1 MATKKMVYFFGNG
14 KSEGAKET
22 KALLGGK
29 GLGLA
34 QMTESKVPVPAGF
47 TITTEVCDYYSKN
60 KSYPKGLEKIVD
72 ENIKKLEKAMGME
85 FGNADKPL
93 LVSVRSGAA
102 ISMPGMM
109 DTILNLGINENVV
122 NGIIKKTNN
131 PRFAWDAYRRFIQM
145 FGDVAMG
152 VDHDKFE
159 EILDERK
166 KAIAP
171 KIGKAEKEVKDTDL
185 DVEELKIVVEK
196 YKAMYKQEMGEAFP
210 DDPKVQLWHAIN
222 AVFRSWNNPRAEAY
236 RKLNDIRN
244 LLGTAVNVQAMVFG
258 NMGDTSATGVCFS
271 RNPSTGENKF
281 YGEFLINAQGED
293 VVAGIRTPQEITLE
307 GSKEWAKNNGISEE
321 DRKAKYP
328 SLEEVMPD
336 VYKQLVSYKNQLEKY
351 YSDMQDMEFTIQE
364 GKLYMLQTRNG
375 KRTAAA
381 AVRIAVELAEAK
393 IISKEEALMRVNPAD
408 LDQLLHPMF
417 DPNAKKTAKVLAK
430 GLNAS
435 PGAAVGKA
443 VFAAERAEAMKE
455 AGESVILVRIETS
468 PEDIK
473 GMNAAEGILTARG
486 GATSHAAV
494 VARGMGKCC
503 VAGCSALD
511 IDYNQ
516 KLMKVNDTIVHEG
529 DYISIDGSTG
539 EVMLG
544 QVTTKEADMSE
555 DFRKLMQWADE
566 IRIKNKFEVHTNAD
580 TPNDAQIARKFG
592 AEGIGLCRT
601 EHMFFNADRIKSVRQ
616 LILVAEEVKQLREK
630 LEEAKKIG
638 KADLVE
644 ELERLYKEPRK
655 LYDDALNSLFPMQME
670 DFVGIFTAMSGYPVT
685 VRLLD
690 PPLHEFIPHEDSQLQ
705 ELANEMNVP
714 FEKLRAIRDSLHEF
728 NPMLG
733 HRGCRL
739 GITYPEIYDMQAR
752 AIIEAAVKVKKNGVD
767 VHPEI
772 MIPLVGTLK
781 ELKMIKERIVKIA
794 DEVFS
799 KVGDKVA
806 YKVGTMIEVPRAAL
820 VADKIAQEAEFF
832 SFGTNDLTQMGGGFS
847 RDDAG
852 KFLKDYVD
860 KEIYEK
866 DPFQSLDQEGI
877 GELLRI
883 GVTKGRATNKKLTVG
898 ICGEHGGDPATVMF
912 CYDIGLNYVSCSPYR
927 VPIARLAAAQGIIN
941 ASAKNKKAN
950 VKKEVKKA
958 VKTVKKEV
966 KKEIKKDAKK
976 AASTVKKASKD
987 VKKATKEIKKVAKAV
1002 KNTVKKEVKKAVSKK
1017 TNSKK

>member
-1 MATKKMVYFFGNG
+1 MASKKMVYFFGNG

-60 KSYPKGLEKIVD
+60 KSYPKDLKKLVD
-72 ENIKKLEKAMGME
+72 ENIKKLEKAMNME
-85 FGNADKPL
+85 FGNEEKPL

-109 DTILNLGINENVV
+109 DTILNLGINEKVV
-122 NGIIKKTNN
+122 NGMIKKTNN

-159 EILDERK
+159 EILDNAK
-166 KAIAP
+166 HSIATRV
-171 KIGKAEKEVKDTDL
+171 GKPAKEVKDTDL
-185 DVEELKIVVEK
+185 NVDDLKEVVDK
-196 YKAMYKQEMGEAFP
+196 YKEMYKREMGEDFP
-210 DDPKVQLWHAIN
+210 EEPKVQLWHAIN

-271 RNPSTGENKF
+271 RNPATGENKF

-307 GSKEWAKNNGISEE
+307 GSLDWAKSNNISEFE
-321 DRKAKYP
+321 RKGKYP

-336 VYKQLVSYKNQLEKY
+336 VYKQLVKYKDQLLKY
-351 YSDMQDMEFTIQE
+351 YKDVQDMEFTIQE
-364 GKLYMLQTRNG
+364 KKLYMLQTRSG

-381 AVRIAVELAEAK
+381 AVRIAVELAEEK
-393 IISKEEALMRVNPAD
+393 IISKEEAIMRVNPSD
-408 LDQLLHPMF
+408 LDQLLHPVF
-417 DPNAKKTAKVLAK
+417 DPDAKKSATILAK

-435 PGAAVGKA
+435 PGAAVGKV
-443 VFAAERAEAMKE
+443 VFAADRAEKQKE
-455 AGESVILVRIETS
+455 EGENVILVRIETS

-511 IDYNQ
+511 INYTEKCMRIGDKTVY
-516 KLMKVNDTIVHEG
+516 EG

-544 QVTTKEADMSE
+544 QVATKEAEMSE
-555 DFRKLMQWADE
+555 DFKKLMKWADDTRKL
-566 IRIKNKFEVHTNAD
+566 EVHTNAD
-580 TPNDAQIARKFG
+580 TPHDAQIARSFG

-616 LILVAEEVKQLREK
+616 LILVAEDVKQLQAQISEVERAGKNNLVSELKDAYREPK
-630 LEEAKKIG
+630 
-638 KADLVE
+638 
-644 ELERLYKEPRK
+644 RLYDE
-655 LYDDALNSLFPMQME
+655 ALDNLFPMQME
-670 DFVGIFTAMSGYPVT
+670 DFIGIFKAMDGYPVT

-690 PPLHEFIPHEDSQLQ
+690 PPLHEFIPHEDSQLE
-705 ELANEMNVP
+705 ELSNDMGVP
-714 FEKLRAIRDSLHEF
+714 FDKLRAIRDSLHEF

-739 GITYPEIYDMQAR
+739 GITYPEIYDMQAK
-752 AIIEAAVKVKKNGVD
+752 AIIEAAVKVSKNGVK

-781 ELKMIKERIVKIA
+781 ELKIIKDRIIKIA
-794 DEVFS
+794 EEVFEKEGVRVS
-799 KVGDKVA
+799 

-820 VADKIAQEAEFF
+820 VADKIATEAEFF

-877 GELLRI
+877 GELLKI
-883 GVTKGRATNKKLTVG
+883 GVEKGRATNKKLIIG

-912 CYDIGLNYVSCSPYR
+912 CHNIGLNYVSCSPYR
-927 VPIARLAAAQGIIN
+927 VPIARLAAAQGVIEQ
-941 ASAKNKKAN
+941 KKKA
-950 VKKEVKKA
+950 KQTAK
-958 VKTVKKEV
+958 KTVN
-966 KKEIKKDAKK
+966 K
-976 AASTVKKASKD
+976 AVKKASKNIKKA
-987 VKKATKEIKKVAKAV
+987 VKKAGKTLKASAKKSNAKKVL
-1002 KNTVKKEVKKAVSKK
+1002 KKKSTNKKTASKKKVVSKRR
-1017 TNSKK
+1017 

>member
-1 MATKKMVYFFGNG
+1 MASRKMVYFFGNG

-60 KSYPKGLEKIVD
+60 KSYPKDLKKLVD
-72 ENIKKLEKAMGME
+72 ENIKKLEKAMNME
-85 FGNADKPL
+85 FGNEEKPL

-109 DTILNLGINENVV
+109 DTILNLGINEKVV
-122 NGIIKKTNN
+122 NGMIKKTNN

-159 EILDERK
+159 EILDNAK
-166 KAIAP
+166 HSIATRV
-171 KIGKAEKEVKDTDL
+171 GKPAKEVKDTDL
-185 DVEELKIVVEK
+185 NVDDLKEVVDK
-196 YKAMYKQEMGEAFP
+196 YKEMYKREMGEDFP
-210 DDPKVQLWHAIN
+210 EDPKDQLWHAIN

-271 RNPSTGENKF
+271 RNPATGENKF

-307 GSKEWAKNNGISEE
+307 GSLDWAKNNNISEFE
-321 DRKAKYP
+321 RKGKYP
-328 SLEEVMPD
+328 SLEEVMPN

-381 AVRIAVELAEAK
+381 AVRIAVELAEAN
-393 IISKEEALMRVNPAD
+393 IISKEEAIMRVNPSD
-408 LDQLLHPMF
+408 LDQLLHPTF
-417 DPNAKKTAKVLAK
+417 DPEAKKEATILAK

-435 PGAAVGKA
+435 PGAAVGKV
-443 VFAAERAEAMKE
+443 VFAADRAEKQKE
-455 AGESVILVRIETS
+455 EGENVILVRIETS

-511 IDYNQ
+511 INYTEKCMRIGDKTVY
-516 KLMKVNDTIVHEG
+516 EG

-544 QVTTKEADMSE
+544 QVATKEAEMSE
-555 DFRKLMQWADE
+555 DFKKLMKWADDTRKL
-566 IRIKNKFEVHTNAD
+566 EVHTNAD
-580 TPNDAQIARKFG
+580 TPHDAQIARSFG

-616 LILVAEEVKQLREK
+616 LILVAEDVKQLQAQISEAERAGKNNLVSELKDAYREPK
-630 LEEAKKIG
+630 
-638 KADLVE
+638 
-644 ELERLYKEPRK
+644 RLYDE
-655 LYDDALNSLFPMQME
+655 ALDNLFPMQME
-670 DFVGIFTAMSGYPVT
+670 DFIGIFKAMDGYPVT

-690 PPLHEFIPHEDSQLQ
+690 PPLHEFIPHEDSQLE
-705 ELANEMNVP
+705 ELSNDMGVA
-714 FEKLRAIRDSLHEF
+714 FDKLRAIRDSLHEF

-752 AIIEAAVKVKKNGVD
+752 AIIEAAVKVSKNGVK

-781 ELKMIKERIVKIA
+781 ELKIIKDRIIKIA
-794 DEVFS
+794 EEVFEKEGVRVS
-799 KVGDKVA
+799 

-820 VADKIAQEAEFF
+820 VADKIATEAEFF

-852 KFLKDYVD
+852 KLLKDYVD

-883 GVTKGRATNKKLTVG
+883 AVSKGRETNKKLIIG

-912 CYDIGLNYVSCSPYR
+912 CHDIGLNYVSCSPYR
-927 VPIARLAAAQGIIN
+927 VPIARLAAAQGVIEQ
-941 ASAKNKKAN
+941 KKKAKQTAKKTVN
-950 VKKEVKKA
+950 KAVKKVSKNIKKA
-958 VKTVKKEV
+958 VKKAGKTLKAS
-966 KKEIKKDAKK
+966 AKK
-976 AASTVKKASKD
+976 SNAKKVLKKNSENKKTASK
-987 VKKATKEIKKVAKAV
+987 KKV
-1002 KNTVKKEVKKAVSKK
+1002 VSKRR
-1017 TNSKK
+1017 

>member
-1 MATKKMVYFFGNG
+1 MASKKMVYFFGNG

-60 KSYPKGLEKIVD
+60 KSYPKGLEKAVD
-72 ENIKKLEKAMGME
+72 ENIKKLEKAMNMK
-85 FGNADKPL
+85 FGDVNKPL

-109 DTILNLGINENVV
+109 DTILNLGINEEVV
-122 NGIIKKTNN
+122 NGIVAKTGN

-159 EILDERK
+159 EILQEK
-166 KAIAP
+166 KNSIASRVG
-171 KIGKAEKEVKDTDL
+171 KIEKEVKDTDL
-185 DVEELKIVVEK
+185 DVEDLKDVVAK
-196 YKAMYKQEMGEAFP
+196 YKAMYKKEKGEEFP
-210 DDPKVQLWHAIN
+210 EEPREQLFNAIN

-236 RKLNDIRN
+236 RKLNDIRG

-307 GSKEWAKNNGISEE
+307 GSLEWAKNNGISEE
-321 DRKAKYP
+321 ERKAKYP
-328 SLEEVMPD
+328 SLEEVMPA

-375 KRTAAA
+375 KRTGAA

-393 IISKEEALMRVNPAD
+393 IISKEEAIMRVNPSD

-417 DPNAKKTAKVLAK
+417 DASAKKTAKVLAK

-435 PGAAVGKA
+435 PGAAVGKV
-443 VFAAERAEAMKE
+443 VFSAEKAEAMKE
-455 AGESVILVRIETS
+455 AGEQSILVRIETS

-486 GATSHAAV
+486 GSTSHAAV

-503 VAGCSALD
+503 VAGCSALE
-511 IDYNQ
+511 IDYAA
-516 KLMKVNDTIVHEG
+516 KSMKVGEETVKEG

-544 QVTTKEADMSE
+544 KVATKEAEMSE
-555 DFRKLMQWADE
+555 DFKKLMEWADSMRKL
-566 IRIKNKFEVHTNAD
+566 EVHTNAD
-580 TPNDAQIARKFG
+580 TPHDASVARSFG

-616 LILVAEEVKQLREK
+616 LILVAEEVKQLKEK
-630 LEEAKKIG
+630 LEAAEKIG
-638 KADLVE
+638 DKKTIE
-644 ELERLYKEPRK
+644 EIEPLYKEPKK
-655 LYDDALNSLFPMQME
+655 LYDDALNSILPMQRE
-670 DFVGIFTAMSGYPVT
+670 DFIGIFTAMNGYPVT

-705 ELANEMNVP
+705 ELSKEMNVS
-714 FEKLRAIRDSLHEF
+714 FDKLKAIRDGLHEF

-772 MIPLVGTLK
+772 MIPLVGTVK
-781 ELKMIKERIVKIA
+781 ELKIIKDRIIKIA
-794 DEVFS
+794 EEVFEKEGS
-799 KVGDKVA
+799 KVA
-806 YKVGTMIEVPRAAL
+806 YRVGTMIEVPRAAL

-852 KFLKDYVD
+852 KFLKDYVN
-860 KEIYEK
+860 KEIYER

-883 GVTKGRATNKKLTVG
+883 GVTKGRSTNKKLTVG
-898 ICGEHGGDPATVMF
+898 ICGEHGGDPATIMF
-912 CYDIGLNYVSCSPYR
+912 CNDIGLDYVSCSPYR
-927 VPIARLAAAQGIIN
+927 VPIARLAAAQGAIR
-941 ASAKNKKAN
+941 AKGASKKSSAK
-950 VKKEVKKA
+950 
-958 VKTVKKEV
+958 KTT
-966 KKEIKKDAKK
+966 AKK
-976 AASTVKKASKD
+976 ASAAKKTVTKVETKSSA
-987 VKKATKEIKKVAKAV
+987 KKATA
-1002 KNTVKKEVKKAVSKK
+1002 KKAPTAKK
-1017 TNSKK
+1017 TAAKSTGKKK

>member
-1 MATKKMVYFFGNG
+1 MALKKMVYFFGNG

-60 KSYPKGLEKIVD
+60 KSYPKDLKKLVD
-72 ENIKKLEKAMGME
+72 ENIKKLEKAMNME
-85 FGNADKPL
+85 FGNEEKPL

-109 DTILNLGINENVV
+109 DTILNLGINEKVV
-122 NGIIKKTNN
+122 NGMIKKTNN

-159 EILDERK
+159 EILDNAK
-166 KAIAP
+166 HSIATRV
-171 KIGKAEKEVKDTDL
+171 GKPAKEVKDTDL
-185 DVEELKIVVEK
+185 NVDDLKEVVDK
-196 YKAMYKQEMGEAFP
+196 YKEMYKREMGEDFP
-210 DDPKVQLWHAIN
+210 EDPKVQLWHAIN

-271 RNPSTGENKF
+271 RNPATGENKF

-307 GSKEWAKNNGISEE
+307 GSLDWAKNNNISEFE
-321 DRKAKYP
+321 RKGKYP
-328 SLEEVMPD
+328 SLEEVMPN

-381 AVRIAVELAEAK
+381 AVRIAVELAEAN
-393 IISKEEALMRVNPAD
+393 IISKEEAIMRVNPSD
-408 LDQLLHPMF
+408 LDQLLHPTF
-417 DPNAKKTAKVLAK
+417 DPEAKKEATILAK

-435 PGAAVGKA
+435 PGAAVGKV
-443 VFAAERAEAMKE
+443 VFAADRAEKRKE
-455 AGESVILVRIETS
+455 EGENVILVRIETS

-511 IDYNQ
+511 IDYSS
-516 KLMKVNDTIVHEG
+516 KSMKVGNETVYEG

-544 QVTTKEADMSE
+544 QVATKEAEMSE
-555 DFRKLMQWADE
+555 DFKKLMKWADDIRKL
-566 IRIKNKFEVHTNAD
+566 EVHTNAD
-580 TPNDAQIARKFG
+580 TPHDAQIARSFG

-616 LILVAEEVKQLREK
+616 LILVAEDVKQLQAQISEVERAGKNNLVSELKDAYREPK
-630 LEEAKKIG
+630 
-638 KADLVE
+638 
-644 ELERLYKEPRK
+644 RLYDE
-655 LYDDALNSLFPMQME
+655 ALDNLFPMQME
-670 DFVGIFTAMSGYPVT
+670 DFIGIFKAMDGYPVT

-690 PPLHEFIPHEDSQLQ
+690 PPLHEFIPHEDSQLE
-705 ELANEMNVP
+705 ELSNDMGVA
-714 FEKLRAIRDSLHEF
+714 FDKLRAIRDSLHEF

-752 AIIEAAVKVKKNGVD
+752 AIIEAAVKVSKNGVK

-781 ELKMIKERIVKIA
+781 ELKIIKDRIIKIA
-794 DEVFS
+794 EEVFEKEGV
-799 KVGDKVA
+799 KVS

-820 VADKIAQEAEFF
+820 VADKIATEAEFF

-883 GVTKGRATNKKLTVG
+883 AVSKGRETNKKLIIG

-912 CYDIGLNYVSCSPYR
+912 CHDIGLNYVSCSPYR
-927 VPIARLAAAQGIIN
+927 VPIARLAAAQGVIEQ
-941 ASAKNKKAN
+941 KKKA
-950 VKKEVKKA
+950 KQTAK
-958 VKTVKKEV
+958 KTVN
-966 KKEIKKDAKK
+966 K
-976 AASTVKKASKD
+976 AVKKASKNIKKA
-987 VKKATKEIKKVAKAV
+987 VKKAGKTLKASAKKSNAKKVL
-1002 KNTVKKEVKKAVSKK
+1002 KKKSTNKKTASKKKVVSKRR
-1017 TNSKK
+1017 

>member
-1 MATKKMVYFFGNG
+1 MALKKMVYFFGNG

-34 QMTESKVPVPAGF
+34 QMTESKVSVPAGF

-60 KSYPKGLEKIVD
+60 KSYPKDLKKLVD
-72 ENIKKLEKAMGME
+72 ENIKKLEKAMNME
-85 FGNADKPL
+85 FGNEEKPL

-109 DTILNLGINENVV
+109 DTILNLGINEKVV
-122 NGIIKKTNN
+122 NGMIKKTNN

-159 EILDERK
+159 EILDNAK
-166 KAIAP
+166 HSIATRV
-171 KIGKAEKEVKDTDL
+171 GKPAKEVKDTDL
-185 DVEELKIVVEK
+185 NVDDLKEVVDK
-196 YKAMYKQEMGEAFP
+196 YKEMYKREMGEDFP
-210 DDPKVQLWHAIN
+210 EDPKVQLWHAIN

-271 RNPSTGENKF
+271 RNPATGENKF

-307 GSKEWAKNNGISEE
+307 GSLDWAKNNNISEFE
-321 DRKAKYP
+321 RKGKYP

-336 VYKQLVSYKNQLEKY
+336 VYKQLVKYKDQLLKY
-351 YSDMQDMEFTIQE
+351 YKDVQDMEFTIQE
-364 GKLYMLQTRNG
+364 KKLYMLQTRSG

-381 AVRIAVELAEAK
+381 AVRIAVELAEEK
-393 IISKEEALMRVNPAD
+393 IISKEEAIMRVNPSD
-408 LDQLLHPMF
+408 LDQLLHPVF
-417 DPNAKKTAKVLAK
+417 DPDAKKSATILAK

-435 PGAAVGKA
+435 PGAAVGKV
-443 VFAAERAEAMKE
+443 VFAADRAEKQKE
-455 AGESVILVRIETS
+455 EGENVILVRIETS

-511 IDYNQ
+511 IDYSS
-516 KLMKVNDTIVHEG
+516 KSMKVGNEIVKEG

-544 QVTTKEADMSE
+544 QVATKEAEMSE
-555 DFRKLMQWADE
+555 DFKKLMKWADDTRKL
-566 IRIKNKFEVHTNAD
+566 EVHTNAD
-580 TPNDAQIARKFG
+580 TPHDAQIARSFG

-616 LILVAEEVKQLREK
+616 LILVAEDVKQLQAQISEVERAGKNNLVSELKDAYREPK
-630 LEEAKKIG
+630 
-638 KADLVE
+638 
-644 ELERLYKEPRK
+644 RLYDE
-655 LYDDALNSLFPMQME
+655 ALDNLFPMQME
-670 DFVGIFTAMSGYPVT
+670 DFIGIFKAMDGYPVT

-690 PPLHEFIPHEDSQLQ
+690 PPLHEFIPHEDSQLE
-705 ELANEMNVP
+705 ELSNDMGVP
-714 FEKLRAIRDSLHEF
+714 FDKLRAIRDSLHEV

-752 AIIEAAVKVKKNGVD
+752 AIIEAAVKVSKNGVK

-781 ELKMIKERIVKIA
+781 ELKIIKDRIIKIA
-794 DEVFS
+794 EEVFEKEGVRVS
-799 KVGDKVA
+799 

-820 VADKIAQEAEFF
+820 VADKIATEAEFF

-852 KFLKDYVD
+852 KLLKDYVD

-883 GVTKGRATNKKLTVG
+883 AVSKGRETNKKLIIG

-912 CYDIGLNYVSCSPYR
+912 CHDIGLDYVSCSPYR
-927 VPIARLAAAQGIIN
+927 VPIARLAAAQGVIEQ
-941 ASAKNKKAN
+941 KKKA
-950 VKKEVKKA
+950 KQTAK
-958 VKTVKKEV
+958 KTVN
-966 KKEIKKDAKK
+966 K
-976 AASTVKKASKD
+976 AVKKASKNIKKA
-987 VKKATKEIKKVAKAV
+987 VKKAGKTLKASAKKSNAKKVL
-1002 KNTVKKEVKKAVSKK
+1002 KKKSTNKKTASKKKVVSKRR
-1017 TNSKK
+1017 

>member
-1 MATKKMVYFFGNG
+1 MASKKLVYFFGNG

-60 KSYPKGLEKIVD
+60 KSYPKGLEKLVD
-72 ENIKKLEKAMGME
+72 ENIKKLEKAMGMQ
-85 FGNADKPL
+85 FGNPKQPL

-109 DTILNLGINENVV
+109 DTILNLGINEKVV
-122 NGIIKKTNN
+122 EGLVEKTNN

-159 EILDERK
+159 EILDEAK
-166 KAIAP
+166 KSIAS
-171 KIGKAEKEVKDTDL
+171 KVGKAEKDVKDTDL
-185 DVEELKIVVEK
+185 DVEDLKVVVEK
-196 YKAMYKQEMGEAFP
+196 YKAMYKEEKGEEFP
-210 DDPKVQLWHAIN
+210 VDPKVQLWHAIN

-236 RKLNDIRN
+236 RKLNDIRG

-271 RNPSTGENKF
+271 RNPATGENKF

-307 GSKEWAKNNGISEE
+307 GSLEWAKNNGISEE
-321 DRKAKYP
+321 DRKNKYP
-328 SLEEVMPD
+328 SLEEVMPN

-393 IISKEEALMRVNPAD
+393 IISKEEAIMRVNPSD

-417 DPNAKKTAKVLAK
+417 DPVAKKSAKVIAK

-435 PGAAVGKA
+435 PGAAVGKV
-443 VFAAERAEAMKE
+443 VFAADRAEEMKE
-455 AGESVILVRIETS
+455 AGEQTILVRIETS

-486 GATSHAAV
+486 GSTSHAAV

-503 VAGCSALD
+503 VAGCSALE
-511 IDYNQ
+511 IDYEA
-516 KLMKVNDTIVHEG
+516 KSMKVGDEIVKEG

-544 QVTTKEADMSE
+544 KVDTKEAEMSE
-555 DFRKLMQWADE
+555 DFKKLMEWADAARKL
-566 IRIKNKFEVHTNAD
+566 EVHTNAD
-580 TPNDAQIARKFG
+580 TPHDAQIARSFG

-616 LILVAEEVKQLREK
+616 LILVAEEVKQLKEK
-630 LEEAKKIG
+630 LEAAEKIG
-638 KADLVE
+638 DKKAIE
-644 ELERLYKEPRK
+644 ELEPLYKEPRK
-655 LYDDALNSLFPMQME
+655 LYDDALANILPMQRE
-670 DFVGIFTAMSGYPVT
+670 DFIGIFTAMSGYPVT
-685 VRLLD
+685 IRLLD

-705 ELANEMNVP
+705 ELSSEMNVS
-714 FEKLRAIRDSLHEF
+714 FDKLKAIRDSLHEF

-781 ELKMIKERIVKIA
+781 ELKIIKDRIIKIA
-794 DEVFS
+794 DEVFEKEGS
-799 KVGDKVA
+799 KVT

-820 VADKIAQEAEFF
+820 VADKIATEAEFF

-852 KFLKDYVD
+852 KFLKDYVN
-860 KEIYEK
+860 KEIYER

-883 GVTKGRATNKKLTVG
+883 GVTKGRAANKKLVIG

-912 CYDIGLNYVSCSPYR
+912 CNDIGLDYVSCSPYR
-927 VPIARLAAAQGIIN
+927 VPIARLAAAQGAIKSKPAKKSAAKKAPAKTS
-941 ASAKNKKAN
+941 ASAKKTAAK
-950 VKKEVKKA
+950 VEVKKSA
-958 VKTVKKEV
+958 S
-966 KKEIKKDAKK
+966 KK
-976 AASTVKKASKD
+976 AA
-987 VKKATKEIKKVAKAV
+987 VAK
-1002 KNTVKKEVKKAVSKK
+1002 KTPSKSSGKKK
-1017 TNSKK
+1017 

>member
-1 MATKKMVYFFGNG
+1 MASKKLVYFFGNG

-60 KSYPKGLEKIVD
+60 KSYPKGLEKLVD
-72 ENIKKLEKAMGME
+72 ENIKKLEKAMNMQ

-109 DTILNLGINENVV
+109 DTILNLGINEKVV
-122 NGIIKKTNN
+122 EGIVKKTNN

-159 EILDERK
+159 EILDEAK
-166 KAIAP
+166 KSIAS
-171 KIGKAEKEVKDTDL
+171 KVGKAEKEVKDTDL
-185 DVEELKIVVEK
+185 DVEDLKVVVEK
-196 YKAMYKQEMGEAFP
+196 YKAMYKEEKGESFP

-236 RKLNDIRN
+236 RKLNDIRG

-271 RNPSTGENKF
+271 RNPATGENKF

-307 GSKEWAKNNGISEE
+307 GSLEWAKNNGISEE
-321 DRKAKYP
+321 DRKNKYP
-328 SLEEVMPD
+328 SLEEVMPN

-393 IISKEEALMRVNPAD
+393 IISKEEAIMRVNPSD

-417 DPNAKKTAKVLAK
+417 DPSAKKSAKVIAK

-435 PGAAVGKA
+435 PGAAVGKV
-443 VFAAERAEAMKE
+443 VFAADRAEEMKE
-455 AGESVILVRIETS
+455 AGEQTILVRIETS

-486 GATSHAAV
+486 GSTSHAAV

-503 VAGCSALD
+503 VAGCSALE
-511 IDYNQ
+511 IDYEA
-516 KLMKVNDTIVHEG
+516 KSMKVGDETVKEG

-544 QVTTKEADMSE
+544 KVATKEAEMSE
-555 DFRKLMQWADE
+555 DFKKLMEWADAARKL
-566 IRIKNKFEVHTNAD
+566 EVHTNAD
-580 TPNDAQIARKFG
+580 TPHDAQIARSFG

-616 LILVAEEVKQLREK
+616 LILVAEEVKQLKEK
-630 LEEAKKIG
+630 LEAAEKIG
-638 KADLVE
+638 DKKAIE
-644 ELERLYKEPRK
+644 EIEPLYKEPRK
-655 LYDDALNSLFPMQME
+655 LYDDALANILPMQRE
-670 DFVGIFTAMSGYPVT
+670 DFIGIFTAMSGYPVT
-685 VRLLD
+685 IRLLD

-705 ELANEMNVP
+705 ELSSEMNVS
-714 FEKLRAIRDSLHEF
+714 FDKLKAIRDSLHEF

-781 ELKMIKERIVKIA
+781 ELKIIKDRIIKIA
-794 DEVFS
+794 DEVFEKEGS
-799 KVGDKVA
+799 KVT

-820 VADKIAQEAEFF
+820 VADKIATEAEFF

-852 KFLKDYVD
+852 KFLKDYVN
-860 KEIYEK
+860 KEIYER

-883 GVTKGRATNKKLTVG
+883 GVAKGRAANKKLVIG

-912 CYDIGLNYVSCSPYR
+912 CNDIGLDYVSCSPYR
-927 VPIARLAAAQGIIN
+927 VPIARLAAAQGAIKSKPAKKSAAKKAPAKKAS
-941 ASAKNKKAN
+941 ASAKKTAAK
-950 VKKEVKKA
+950 VEVKKSA
-958 VKTVKKEV
+958 
-966 KKEIKKDAKK
+966 AKK
-976 AASTVKKASKD
+976 AA
-987 VKKATKEIKKVAKAV
+987 VAK
-1002 KNTVKKEVKKAVSKK
+1002 KTPSKSSSKK
-1017 TNSKK
+1017 KK

>member
-1 MATKKMVYFFGNG
+1 MALKKMVYFFGNG

-47 TITTEVCDYYSKN
+47 TITTEVCDYYSKK
-60 KSYPKGLEKIVD
+60 KSYPPGLEKLVD
-72 ENIKKLEKAMGME
+72 ENIKKLEKAMNME
-85 FGNADKPL
+85 FGNEEKPL

-109 DTILNLGINENVV
+109 DTILNLGINEKVV
-122 NGIIKKTNN
+122 NGMIKKTNN

-159 EILDERK
+159 EILDNAK
-166 KAIAP
+166 HSIATRV
-171 KIGKAEKEVKDTDL
+171 GKPAKEVKDTDL
-185 DVEELKIVVEK
+185 NVDDLKEVVDK
-196 YKAMYKQEMGEAFP
+196 YKEMYKREMGEDFP
-210 DDPKVQLWHAIN
+210 EEPKVQLWHAIN

-271 RNPSTGENKF
+271 RNPATGENKF

-307 GSKEWAKNNGISEE
+307 GSLDWAKSNNISEFE
-321 DRKAKYP
+321 RKGKYP

-336 VYKQLVSYKNQLEKY
+336 VYKQLVKYKDQLLKY
-351 YSDMQDMEFTIQE
+351 YKDVQDMEFTIQE
-364 GKLYMLQTRNG
+364 KKLYMLQTRSG

-381 AVRIAVELAEAK
+381 AVRIAVELAEEK
-393 IISKEEALMRVNPAD
+393 IISKEEAIMRVNPSD
-408 LDQLLHPMF
+408 LDQLLHPVF
-417 DPNAKKTAKVLAK
+417 DPDAKKSAMILAK

-435 PGAAVGKA
+435 PGAAVGKV
-443 VFAAERAEAMKE
+443 VFAADRAEKQKE
-455 AGESVILVRIETS
+455 EGENVILVRIETS

-511 IDYNQ
+511 INYTEKCMRIGDKTVY
-516 KLMKVNDTIVHEG
+516 EG

-544 QVTTKEADMSE
+544 QVATKEAEMSE
-555 DFRKLMQWADE
+555 DFKKLMKWADDTRKL
-566 IRIKNKFEVHTNAD
+566 EVHTNAD
-580 TPNDAQIARKFG
+580 TPHDAQIARSFG

-616 LILVAEEVKQLREK
+616 LILVAEDVKQLQAQISEVERAGKNNLVSELKDAYREPK
-630 LEEAKKIG
+630 
-638 KADLVE
+638 
-644 ELERLYKEPRK
+644 RLYDE
-655 LYDDALNSLFPMQME
+655 ALDNLFPMQME
-670 DFVGIFTAMSGYPVT
+670 DFIGIFKAMDGYPVT

-690 PPLHEFIPHEDSQLQ
+690 PPLHEFIPHEDSQLE
-705 ELANEMNVP
+705 ELSNDMGVA
-714 FEKLRAIRDSLHEF
+714 FEKLRAIRDSLHEV

-739 GITYPEIYDMQAR
+739 GITYPEIYDMQAK
-752 AIIEAAVKVKKNGVD
+752 AIIEAAVKVSKNGVK

-781 ELKMIKERIVKIA
+781 ELKIIKDRIIKIA
-794 DEVFS
+794 EEVFEKEGVRVS
-799 KVGDKVA
+799 

-820 VADKIAQEAEFF
+820 VADKIATEAEFF

-866 DPFQSLDQEGI
+866 DPFESLDQEGI

-883 GVTKGRATNKKLTVG
+883 AVSKGRETNKKLIIG

-912 CYDIGLNYVSCSPYR
+912 CHDIGLNYVSCSPYR
-927 VPIARLAAAQGIIN
+927 VPIARLAAAQGVIEQ
-941 ASAKNKKAN
+941 KKKA
-950 VKKEVKKA
+950 KQTAK
-958 VKTVKKEV
+958 KTVN
-966 KKEIKKDAKK
+966 K
-976 AASTVKKASKD
+976 AVKKASKNIKKA
-987 VKKATKEIKKVAKAV
+987 VKKAGKTLKASAKKSNAKKVL
-1002 KNTVKKEVKKAVSKK
+1002 KKKSTNKKTASKK
-1017 TNSKK
+1017 KVVSERR

>member
-1 MATKKMVYFFGNG
+1 MALKKMVYFFGNG

-47 TITTEVCDYYSKN
+47 TITTEVCDYYSKK
-60 KSYPKGLEKIVD
+60 KSYPPGLEKLVD
-72 ENIKKLEKAMGME
+72 ENIKKLEKAMNME
-85 FGNADKPL
+85 FGNEEKPL

-109 DTILNLGINENVV
+109 DTILNLGINEKVV
-122 NGIIKKTNN
+122 NGMIKKTNN

-159 EILDERK
+159 EILDNAK
-166 KAIAP
+166 HSIATRV
-171 KIGKAEKEVKDTDL
+171 GKPAKEVKDTDL
-185 DVEELKIVVEK
+185 NVDDLKEVVDK
-196 YKAMYKQEMGEAFP
+196 YKEMYKREMGEDFP
-210 DDPKVQLWHAIN
+210 EDPKVQLWHAIN

-271 RNPSTGENKF
+271 RNPATGENKF

-293 VVAGIRTPQEITLE
+293 VVAGIRDPQQITLE
-307 GSKEWAKNNGISEE
+307 GSLDWAKNNNISEFE
-321 DRKAKYP
+321 RKGKYP
-328 SLEEVMPD
+328 SLEEVMPN

-381 AVRIAVELAEAK
+381 AVRIAVELAEAN
-393 IISKEEALMRVNPAD
+393 IISKEEAIMRVNPSD
-408 LDQLLHPMF
+408 LDQLLHPTF
-417 DPNAKKTAKVLAK
+417 DPEAKKEATILAK

-435 PGAAVGKA
+435 PGAAVGKV
-443 VFAAERAEAMKE
+443 VFAADRAEKQKE
-455 AGESVILVRIETS
+455 AGENVILVRIETS

-511 IDYNQ
+511 IDYSS
-516 KLMKVNDTIVHEG
+516 KSMKVGNETVYEG

-544 QVTTKEADMSE
+544 QVATKEAEMSE
-555 DFRKLMQWADE
+555 DFKKLMKWADDIRKL
-566 IRIKNKFEVHTNAD
+566 EVHTNAD
-580 TPNDAQIARKFG
+580 TPHDAQIARSFG

-616 LILVAEEVKQLREK
+616 LILVAEDVKQLQAQISEVERAGKNNLVSELKDAYREPK
-630 LEEAKKIG
+630 
-638 KADLVE
+638 
-644 ELERLYKEPRK
+644 RLYDE
-655 LYDDALNSLFPMQME
+655 ALNNLFPMQME
-670 DFVGIFTAMSGYPVT
+670 DFIGIFKAMDGYPVT

-705 ELANEMNVP
+705 ELSNDMGVA

-752 AIIEAAVKVKKNGVD
+752 AIIEAAVKVSKDGVK

-781 ELKMIKERIVKIA
+781 ELKIIKDRIIKIA
-794 DEVFS
+794 EEVFEKEGVRVS
-799 KVGDKVA
+799 

-820 VADKIAQEAEFF
+820 VADKIATEAEFF

-883 GVTKGRATNKKLTVG
+883 AVSKGRETNKKLIIG

-912 CYDIGLNYVSCSPYR
+912 CHDIGLNYVSCSPYR
-927 VPIARLAAAQGIIN
+927 VPIARLAAAQGVIEQ
-941 ASAKNKKAN
+941 KKKAKQTA
-950 VKKEVKKA
+950 KKTINKASKNIKKA
-958 VKTVKKEV
+958 VKKAGKTLKAS
-966 KKEIKKDAKK
+966 AKK
-976 AASTVKKASKD
+976 SNAKKVLKKKSTNKKTASK
-987 VKKATKEIKKVAKAV
+987 KKV
-1002 KNTVKKEVKKAVSKK
+1002 VSKRR
-1017 TNSKK
+1017 

>member
-1 MATKKMVYFFGNG
+1 MASKKMVYFFGNG

-60 KSYPKGLEKIVD
+60 KSYPKGLEKAVD
-72 ENIKKLEKAMGME
+72 ENIKKLEKAMNMK
-85 FGNADKPL
+85 FGDVNKPL

-109 DTILNLGINENVV
+109 DTILNLGINEEVV
-122 NGIIKKTNN
+122 NGIVAKTGN

-159 EILDERK
+159 EILQEK
-166 KAIAP
+166 KNSIASRVG
-171 KIGKAEKEVKDTDL
+171 KIEKEVKDTDL
-185 DVEELKIVVEK
+185 DVEDLKDVVSK
-196 YKAMYKQEMGEAFP
+196 YKAMYKEEKGEEFP
-210 DDPKVQLWHAIN
+210 EEPREQLFNAIN

-236 RKLNDIRN
+236 RKLNDIRG

-307 GSKEWAKNNGISEE
+307 GSLEWAKNNGISEE
-321 DRKAKYP
+321 ERKAKYP
-328 SLEEVMPD
+328 SLEEVMPA

-375 KRTAAA
+375 KRTGAA

-393 IISKEEALMRVNPAD
+393 IISKEEAIMRVNPSD

-417 DPNAKKTAKVLAK
+417 DASAKKTAKVLAK

-435 PGAAVGKA
+435 PGAAVGKV
-443 VFAAERAEAMKE
+443 VFSAEKAEAMKE
-455 AGESVILVRIETS
+455 AGEQSILVRIETS

-486 GATSHAAV
+486 GSTSHAAV

-503 VAGCSALD
+503 VAGCSALE
-511 IDYNQ
+511 IDYAA
-516 KLMKVNDTIVHEG
+516 KSMKVGEETVKEG

-544 QVTTKEADMSE
+544 KVATKEAEMSE
-555 DFRKLMQWADE
+555 DFRKLMEWADSM
-566 IRIKNKFEVHTNAD
+566 RKLEVHTNAD
-580 TPNDAQIARKFG
+580 TPHDASVARSFG

-616 LILVAEEVKQLREK
+616 LILVAEEVKQLKEK
-630 LEEAKKIG
+630 LEAAEKIG
-638 KADLVE
+638 DKKTIE
-644 ELERLYKEPRK
+644 EIEPLYKEPKK
-655 LYDDALNSLFPMQME
+655 LYDDALNSILPMQRE
-670 DFVGIFTAMSGYPVT
+670 DFIGIFTAMNGYPVT

-690 PPLHEFIPHEDSQLQ
+690 PPLHEFIPHEDSQLE
-705 ELANEMNVP
+705 ELSKEMNVS
-714 FEKLRAIRDSLHEF
+714 FDKLKAIRDSLHEF

-772 MIPLVGTLK
+772 MIPLVGTVK
-781 ELKMIKERIVKIA
+781 ELKIIKDRIIKIA
-794 DEVFS
+794 EEVFEKEGS
-799 KVGDKVA
+799 KVA
-806 YKVGTMIEVPRAAL
+806 YRVGTMIEVPRAAL

-852 KFLKDYVD
+852 KFLKDYVN
-860 KEIYEK
+860 KEIYER

-883 GVTKGRATNKKLTVG
+883 GVTKGRSTNKKLTVG
-898 ICGEHGGDPATVMF
+898 ICGEHGGDPATIMF
-912 CYDIGLNYVSCSPYR
+912 CNDIGLDYVSCSPYR
-927 VPIARLAAAQGIIN
+927 VPIARLAAAQGAIR
-941 ASAKNKKAN
+941 AKGASKKSSAK
-950 VKKEVKKA
+950 
-958 VKTVKKEV
+958 KTT
-966 KKEIKKDAKK
+966 AKK
-976 AASTVKKASKD
+976 ASAAKKTVAKVETKSSA
-987 VKKATKEIKKVAKAV
+987 KKATA
-1002 KNTVKKEVKKAVSKK
+1002 KKAPTAKK
-1017 TNSKK
+1017 TAAKSTGKKK

>member
-1 MATKKMVYFFGNG
+1 MVYFFGNG

-60 KSYPKGLEKIVD
+60 KSYPNGLEKLVD
-72 ENIKKLEKAMGME
+72 ENIKKLERAMNME
-85 FGNADKPL
+85 FGNEQKPL

-109 DTILNLGINENVV
+109 DTILNLGINEKVV
-122 NGIIKKTNN
+122 NGMIKKTNN

-152 VDHDKFE
+152 VDHEKFE
-159 EILDERK
+159 HILQNAK
-166 KAIAP
+166 NSIADRV
-171 KIGKAEKEVKDTDL
+171 GKPAKEVKDTDL
-185 DVEELKIVVEK
+185 NVEDLKEVVVK
-196 YKAMYKQEMGEAFP
+196 YKEMYKKEMGEDFP
-210 DDPKVQLWHAIN
+210 EEPKVQLWHAIN

-271 RNPSTGENKF
+271 RNPATGENKF

-307 GSKEWAKNNGISEE
+307 GSLDWAKNNNVSEFE
-321 DRKAKYP
+321 RKGKYP
-328 SLEEVMPD
+328 SLEEVMPN

-393 IISKEEALMRVNPAD
+393 IISKEEAIMRVNPSD
-408 LDQLLHPMF
+408 LDQLLHPTF
-417 DPNAKKTAKVLAK
+417 DPNAKKSATILAK

-435 PGAAVGKA
+435 PGAAVGKV
-443 VFAAERAEAMKE
+443 VFAADRAEKQKE
-455 AGESVILVRIETS
+455 AGENVILVRIETS

-511 IDYNQ
+511 IDYSS
-516 KLMKVNDTIVHEG
+516 KTMKVGDKTVYEG

-544 QVTTKEADMSE
+544 QVATKEAEMSE
-555 DFRKLMQWADE
+555 DFKKLMKWADDIRKL
-566 IRIKNKFEVHTNAD
+566 EVHTNAD
-580 TPNDAQIARKFG
+580 TPHDARIARSFG

-616 LILVAEEVKQLREK
+616 LILVAEDVKQLQAQINEAERAGKNNLVSELQNAYREPK
-630 LEEAKKIG
+630 
-638 KADLVE
+638 
-644 ELERLYKEPRK
+644 RLYDE
-655 LYDDALNSLFPMQME
+655 ALNNLFPMQME
-670 DFVGIFTAMSGYPVT
+670 DFIGIFKAMDGYPVT

-690 PPLHEFIPHEDSQLQ
+690 PPLHEFIPHEDSQLE
-705 ELANEMNVP
+705 ELSSDMGVP
-714 FEKLRAIRDSLHEF
+714 FDKLRAIRDSLHEF

-752 AIIEAAVKVKKNGVD
+752 AIIEAAVKVSKDGVK

-781 ELKMIKERIVKIA
+781 ELKMIKDRIIKIA
-794 DEVFS
+794 DEVFEKEGV
-799 KVGDKVA
+799 KVS

-820 VADKIAQEAEFF
+820 VADKIATEAEFF

-877 GELLRI
+877 GELLKI
-883 GVTKGRATNKKLTVG
+883 GVEKGRATNKKLTIG

-912 CYDIGLNYVSCSPYR
+912 CHNIGLNYVSCSPYR
-927 VPIARLAAAQGIIN
+927 VPIARLAAAQGVIN
-941 ASAKNKKAN
+941 QKIEAKKNIKKA
-950 VKKEVKKA
+950 
-958 VKTVKKEV
+958 
-966 KKEIKKDAKK
+966 
-976 AASTVKKASKD
+976 VKKASKNIKKA
-987 VKKATKEIKKVAKAV
+987 VKKASKTVKSAAKKSAV
-1002 KNTVKKEVKKAVSKK
+1002 KKLASKKAASKK
-1017 TNSKK
+1017 TASKKKSGR

>member
-1 MATKKMVYFFGNG
+1 MALKKMVYFFGNG

-47 TITTEVCDYYSKN
+47 TITTEVCDYYSKK
-60 KSYPKGLEKIVD
+60 KSYPPGLEKLVD
-72 ENIKKLEKAMGME
+72 ENIKKLEKAMNME
-85 FGNADKPL
+85 FGNEEKPL

-109 DTILNLGINENVV
+109 DTILNLGINEKVV
-122 NGIIKKTNN
+122 NGMIKKTNN

-159 EILDERK
+159 EILDNAK
-166 KAIAP
+166 HSIATRV
-171 KIGKAEKEVKDTDL
+171 GKPAKEVKDTDL
-185 DVEELKIVVEK
+185 NVDDLKEVVDK
-196 YKAMYKQEMGEAFP
+196 YKEMYKREMGEDFP
-210 DDPKVQLWHAIN
+210 EDPKIQLWHAIN

-271 RNPSTGENKF
+271 RNPATGENKF

-307 GSKEWAKNNGISEE
+307 GSLDWAKNNNISEFE
-321 DRKAKYP
+321 RKGKYP

-336 VYKQLVSYKNQLEKY
+336 VYKQLVKYKDQLLKY
-351 YSDMQDMEFTIQE
+351 YKDVQDMEFTIQE
-364 GKLYMLQTRNG
+364 KKLYMLQTRSG

-381 AVRIAVELAEAK
+381 AVRIAVELAEEK
-393 IISKEEALMRVNPAD
+393 IISKEEAIMRVNPSD
-408 LDQLLHPMF
+408 LDQLLHPVF
-417 DPNAKKTAKVLAK
+417 DPDAKKSATILAK

-435 PGAAVGKA
+435 PGAAVGKV
-443 VFAAERAEAMKE
+443 VFAADRAEKQKE
-455 AGESVILVRIETS
+455 EGENVILVRIETS

-511 IDYNQ
+511 IDYSS
-516 KLMKVNDTIVHEG
+516 KSMKVGNETVYEG

-544 QVTTKEADMSE
+544 QVATKEAEMSE
-555 DFRKLMQWADE
+555 DFKKLMKWADDTRKL
-566 IRIKNKFEVHTNAD
+566 EVHTNAD
-580 TPNDAQIARKFG
+580 TPHDAQIARSFG

-616 LILVAEEVKQLREK
+616 LILVAEDVKQLQAQISEVERAGKNNLVSELKDAYREPK
-630 LEEAKKIG
+630 
-638 KADLVE
+638 
-644 ELERLYKEPRK
+644 RLYDE
-655 LYDDALNSLFPMQME
+655 ALDNLFPMQME
-670 DFVGIFTAMSGYPVT
+670 DFIGIFKAMDGYPVT

-690 PPLHEFIPHEDSQLQ
+690 PPLHEFIPHEDSQLE
-705 ELANEMNVP
+705 ELAEDMH
-714 FEKLRAIRDSLHEF
+714 FDFDKLRAIRDSLHEF

-752 AIIEAAVKVKKNGVD
+752 AIIEAAVKVSKNGVK

-781 ELKMIKERIVKIA
+781 ELKIIKDRIIKIA
-794 DEVFS
+794 EEVFEKEGV
-799 KVGDKVA
+799 KVS

-820 VADKIAQEAEFF
+820 VADKIATEAEFF

-877 GELLRI
+877 GELLKI
-883 GVTKGRATNKKLTVG
+883 GVEKGRATNKKLIIG

-912 CYDIGLNYVSCSPYR
+912 CHDIGLNYVSCSPYR
-927 VPIARLAAAQGIIN
+927 VPIARLAAAQGVIEQ
-941 ASAKNKKAN
+941 KKKAKQTTKKTVN
-950 VKKEVKKA
+950 KAVKRASKNIKKA
-958 VKTVKKEV
+958 VKKAGKTLKAS
-966 KKEIKKDAKK
+966 AKK
-976 AASTVKKASKD
+976 STAKKVLKKKSTNKKTASK
-987 VKKATKEIKKVAKAV
+987 KKV
-1002 KNTVKKEVKKAVSKK
+1002 VSKRR
-1017 TNSKK
+1017 

>member
-1 MATKKMVYFFGNG
+1 MALKKMVYFFGNG

-22 KALLGGK
+22 KAILGGK

-60 KSYPKGLEKIVD
+60 KSYPKDLKKLVD
-72 ENIKKLEKAMGME
+72 ENIKKLEKAMNME
-85 FGNADKPL
+85 FGNEEKPL

-109 DTILNLGINENVV
+109 DTILNLGINEKVV
-122 NGIIKKTNN
+122 NGMIKKTNN

-159 EILDERK
+159 EILDNAK
-166 KAIAP
+166 HSIATRV
-171 KIGKAEKEVKDTDL
+171 GKPAKEVKDTDL
-185 DVEELKIVVEK
+185 NVDDLKEVVDK
-196 YKAMYKQEMGEAFP
+196 YKEMYKREMGEDFP
-210 DDPKVQLWHAIN
+210 EDPKVQLWHAIN

-271 RNPSTGENKF
+271 RNPATGENKF

-307 GSKEWAKNNGISEE
+307 GSLDWAKNNNISEFE
-321 DRKAKYP
+321 RKGKYP

-336 VYKQLVSYKNQLEKY
+336 VYKQLVKYKDQLLKY
-351 YSDMQDMEFTIQE
+351 YKDVQDMEFTIQE
-364 GKLYMLQTRNG
+364 KKLYMLQTRSG

-381 AVRIAVELAEAK
+381 AVRIAVELAEEK
-393 IISKEEALMRVNPAD
+393 IISKEEAIMRVNPSD
-408 LDQLLHPMF
+408 LDQLLHPVF
-417 DPNAKKTAKVLAK
+417 DPEAKKEATILAK

-435 PGAAVGKA
+435 PGAAVGKV
-443 VFAAERAEAMKE
+443 VFAADRAEKQKE
-455 AGESVILVRIETS
+455 EGENVILVRIETS

-511 IDYNQ
+511 IDYSS
-516 KLMKVNDTIVHEG
+516 KSMKVGNETVYEG

-544 QVTTKEADMSE
+544 QVATKEAEMSE
-555 DFRKLMQWADE
+555 DFKKLMKWADDTRKL
-566 IRIKNKFEVHTNAD
+566 EVHTNAD
-580 TPNDAQIARKFG
+580 TPHDAQIARSFG

-616 LILVAEEVKQLREK
+616 LILVAEDVKQLQAQISESERAGKNNLVSELKDAYREPK
-630 LEEAKKIG
+630 
-638 KADLVE
+638 
-644 ELERLYKEPRK
+644 RLYDE
-655 LYDDALNSLFPMQME
+655 ALDNLFPMQME
-670 DFVGIFTAMSGYPVT
+670 DFIGIFKAMDGYPVT

-690 PPLHEFIPHEDSQLQ
+690 PPLHEFIPHEDSQLE
-705 ELANEMNVP
+705 ELSNDMGVA

-739 GITYPEIYDMQAR
+739 GITYPEIYDMQAK
-752 AIIEAAVKVKKNGVD
+752 AIIEAAVKVSKDGVK

-781 ELKMIKERIVKIA
+781 ELKIIKDRIIKIA
-794 DEVFS
+794 EEVFEKEGVRVS
-799 KVGDKVA
+799 

-820 VADKIAQEAEFF
+820 VADKIATEAEFF

-883 GVTKGRATNKKLTVG
+883 AVSKGRETNKKLIIG

-912 CYDIGLNYVSCSPYR
+912 CHDIGLNYVSCSPYR
-927 VPIARLAAAQGIIN
+927 VPIARLAAAQGVIEQ
-941 ASAKNKKAN
+941 KKKA
-950 VKKEVKKA
+950 KQTAK
-958 VKTVKKEV
+958 KTVN
-966 KKEIKKDAKK
+966 K
-976 AASTVKKASKD
+976 AVKKASKNIKKA
-987 VKKATKEIKKVAKAV
+987 VKKAGKTLKASAKKSNAKKVL
-1002 KNTVKKEVKKAVSKK
+1002 KKKSTNKKTASKKKVVSKRK
-1017 TNSKK
+1017 

>member
-1 MATKKMVYFFGNG
+1 MASKKMVYFFGNG

-60 KSYPKGLEKIVD
+60 KSYPKGLEKAVD
-72 ENIKKLEKAMGME
+72 ENIKKLEKAMNMK
-85 FGNADKPL
+85 FGDVNKPL

-109 DTILNLGINENVV
+109 DTILNLGINEEVV
-122 NGIIKKTNN
+122 NGIVAKTGN

-159 EILDERK
+159 EILQEK
-166 KAIAP
+166 KNSIASRVG
-171 KIGKAEKEVKDTDL
+171 KIEKEVKDTDL
-185 DVEELKIVVEK
+185 DVEDLKDVVAK
-196 YKAMYKQEMGEAFP
+196 YKAMYKKEKGEEFP
-210 DDPKVQLWHAIN
+210 EEPREQLFNAIN

-236 RKLNDIRN
+236 RKLNDIRG

-307 GSKEWAKNNGISEE
+307 GSLEWAKNNGISEE
-321 DRKAKYP
+321 ERKAKYP
-328 SLEEVMPD
+328 SLEEVMPA

-375 KRTAAA
+375 KRTGAA

-393 IISKEEALMRVNPAD
+393 IISKEEAIMRVNPSD

-417 DPNAKKTAKVLAK
+417 DASAKKTAKVLAK

-435 PGAAVGKA
+435 PGAAVGKV
-443 VFAAERAEAMKE
+443 VFSAEKAEAMKE
-455 AGESVILVRIETS
+455 AGEQSILVRIETS

-486 GATSHAAV
+486 GSTSHAAV

-503 VAGCSALD
+503 VAGCSALE
-511 IDYNQ
+511 IDYAA
-516 KLMKVNDTIVHEG
+516 KSMKVGEETVKEG

-544 QVTTKEADMSE
+544 KVATKEAEMSE
-555 DFRKLMQWADE
+555 DFKKLMEWADSMRKL
-566 IRIKNKFEVHTNAD
+566 EVHTNAD
-580 TPNDAQIARKFG
+580 TPHDASVARSFG

-616 LILVAEEVKQLREK
+616 LILVAEEVKQLKEK
-630 LEEAKKIG
+630 LEAAEKIGDKKII
-638 KADLVE
+638 E
-644 ELERLYKEPRK
+644 EIEPLYKEPKK
-655 LYDDALNSLFPMQME
+655 LYDDALNSILPMQRE
-670 DFVGIFTAMSGYPVT
+670 DFIGIFTAMNGYPVT

-690 PPLHEFIPHEDSQLQ
+690 PPLHEFIPHEDSQLE
-705 ELANEMNVP
+705 ELSKEMNVS
-714 FEKLRAIRDSLHEF
+714 FDKLKAIRDSLHEF

-772 MIPLVGTLK
+772 MIPLVGTVK
-781 ELKMIKERIVKIA
+781 ELKIIKDRIIKIA
-794 DEVFS
+794 EEVFEKEGS
-799 KVGDKVA
+799 KVA
-806 YKVGTMIEVPRAAL
+806 YRVGTMIEVPRAAL

-852 KFLKDYVD
+852 KFLKDYVN
-860 KEIYEK
+860 KEIYER

-883 GVTKGRATNKKLTVG
+883 GVTKGRSTNKKLTVG
-898 ICGEHGGDPATVMF
+898 ICGEHGGDPATIMF
-912 CYDIGLNYVSCSPYR
+912 CNDIGLDYVSCSPYR
-927 VPIARLAAAQGIIN
+927 VPIARLAAAQGAIR
-941 ASAKNKKAN
+941 AKGASKKSSAK
-950 VKKEVKKA
+950 
-958 VKTVKKEV
+958 KTT
-966 KKEIKKDAKK
+966 AKK
-976 AASTVKKASKD
+976 ASAAKKTVAKVETKSSA
-987 VKKATKEIKKVAKAV
+987 KKATA
-1002 KNTVKKEVKKAVSKK
+1002 KKAPTAKK
-1017 TNSKK
+1017 TAAKSTGKKK

>member
-1 MATKKMVYFFGNG
+1 MALKKMVYFFGNG

-60 KSYPKGLEKIVD
+60 KSYPKDLKKLVD
-72 ENIKKLEKAMGME
+72 ENIKKLEKAMNME
-85 FGNADKPL
+85 FGNEEKPL

-109 DTILNLGINENVV
+109 DTILNLGINEKVV
-122 NGIIKKTNN
+122 NGMIKKTNN

-159 EILDERK
+159 EILDNAK
-166 KAIAP
+166 HSIATRV
-171 KIGKAEKEVKDTDL
+171 GKPAKEVKDTDL
-185 DVEELKIVVEK
+185 NVDDLKEVVDK
-196 YKAMYKQEMGEAFP
+196 YKEMYKREMGEDFP
-210 DDPKVQLWHAIN
+210 EDPKIQLWHAIN

-271 RNPSTGENKF
+271 RNPATGENKF

-307 GSKEWAKNNGISEE
+307 GSLDWAKNNNISEFE
-321 DRKAKYP
+321 RKGKYP

-336 VYKQLVSYKNQLEKY
+336 VYKQLVKYKDQLLKY
-351 YSDMQDMEFTIQE
+351 YKDVQDMEFTIQE
-364 GKLYMLQTRNG
+364 KKLYMLQTRSG

-381 AVRIAVELAEAK
+381 AVRIAVELAEEK
-393 IISKEEALMRVNPAD
+393 IISKEEAIMRVNPSD
-408 LDQLLHPMF
+408 LDQLLHPVF
-417 DPNAKKTAKVLAK
+417 DPEAKKGATILAK

-435 PGAAVGKA
+435 PGAAVGKV
-443 VFAAERAEAMKE
+443 VFAADRAEKQKE
-455 AGESVILVRIETS
+455 EGENVILVRIETS

-511 IDYNQ
+511 IDYSS
-516 KLMKVNDTIVHEG
+516 KSMKVGNETVYEG

-544 QVTTKEADMSE
+544 QVATKEAEMSE
-555 DFRKLMQWADE
+555 DFKKLMKWADDTRKL
-566 IRIKNKFEVHTNAD
+566 EVHTNAD
-580 TPNDAQIARKFG
+580 TPHDAQIARSFG

-616 LILVAEEVKQLREK
+616 LILVAEDVKQLQAQISEVERAGKNNLVSELKDAYREPK
-630 LEEAKKIG
+630 
-638 KADLVE
+638 
-644 ELERLYKEPRK
+644 RLYDE
-655 LYDDALNSLFPMQME
+655 ALDNLFPMQME
-670 DFVGIFTAMSGYPVT
+670 DFIGIFKAMDGYPVT

-690 PPLHEFIPHEDSQLQ
+690 PPLHEFIPHEDSQLE
-705 ELANEMNVP
+705 ELSNDMGVA
-714 FEKLRAIRDSLHEF
+714 FDKLRAIRDSLHEF

-739 GITYPEIYDMQAR
+739 GITYPEIYDMQAK
-752 AIIEAAVKVKKNGVD
+752 AIIEAAVKVSKNGVK

-781 ELKMIKERIVKIA
+781 ELKIIKDRIIKIA
-794 DEVFS
+794 EEVFEKEGVRVS
-799 KVGDKVA
+799 

-820 VADKIAQEAEFF
+820 VADKIATEAEFF

-883 GVTKGRATNKKLTVG
+883 AVSKGRETNKKLIIG

-912 CYDIGLNYVSCSPYR
+912 CHDIGLNYVSCSPYR
-927 VPIARLAAAQGIIN
+927 VPIARLAAAQGVIEQ
-941 ASAKNKKAN
+941 KKKAKKTVN
-950 VKKEVKKA
+950 KAVKKSSKNIKKA
-958 VKTVKKEV
+958 VKKAGKTLKAS
-966 KKEIKKDAKK
+966 AKK
-976 AASTVKKASKD
+976 SNAKKVLKKKSTNKKTASK
-987 VKKATKEIKKVAKAV
+987 KKV
-1002 KNTVKKEVKKAVSKK
+1002 VSKRR
-1017 TNSKK
+1017 